1 MGNVEQ
7 PVVPVTAACRRS
19 DFAEL
24 SDWFRTI
31 FPWAQRVYGSDYPIG
46 VEYRKH
52 WEVVQAVRALTV
64 GGALGETAELLGV
77 GAGTEPTIFWLTNH
91 AKRVFATDLYLGPG
105 WEESANAE
113 MLTNPERAAV
123 GPWNPRRLV
132 VQHMDAMELQYED
145 ETFDG
150 VFSSSSI
157 EHFGDYDDVRRSV
170 KEAYRVLRI
179 GGIFS
184 VSTELRLS
192 GPPPGLPGILMFD
205 WDELYRCIMNAA
217 PWEVIEPV
225 RLVGPEADTPIVSFD
240 VAVSYLQS
248 HTAQHGQIAWND
260 LHWPE
265 YPHIALRHSGLTW
278 TSVHLALRKVRRCQ

>member
-1 MGNVEQ
+1 
-7 PVVPVTAACRRS
+7 VVPVTAACRRS
-19 DFAEL
+19 DFADL
-24 SDWFRTI
+24 ADWFRTI
-31 FPWAQRVYGSDYPIG
+31 FPWAQRVYGPDYPIG

-52 WEVVQAVRALTV
+52 WEVVQAVRALTN
-64 GGALGETAELLGV
+64 GGVLTETSELLGV

-91 AKRVFATDLYLGPG
+91 AKRVFATDLYLGPE
-105 WEESANAE
+105 WEESANSG
-113 MLTNPERAAV
+113 MLTNPGRAAV

-132 VQHMDAMELQYED
+132 VQHMDAMDLQYED
-145 ETFDG
+145 ESFDG

-170 KEAYRVLRI
+170 KEAYRVLRV

-205 WDELYRCIMNAA
+205 WEELGSCVIDVS
-217 PWEVIEPV
+217 PWELLEPM
-225 RLVGPEADTPIVSFD
+225 RTEKPETDMPIASFE
-240 VAVSYLQS
+240 AAAAYLQS
-248 HTAQHGQIAWND
+248 HVANHGQIAWDD

-265 YPHIALRHSGLTW
+265 YPHIVLSHSGLTW
-278 TSVHLALRKVRRCQ
+278 TSVHLALRKR